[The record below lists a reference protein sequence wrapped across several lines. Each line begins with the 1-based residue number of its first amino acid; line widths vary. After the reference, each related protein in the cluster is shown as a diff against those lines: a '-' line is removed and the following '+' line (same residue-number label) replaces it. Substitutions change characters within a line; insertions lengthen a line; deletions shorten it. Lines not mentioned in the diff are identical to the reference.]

1 MLTHLVLLLPHS
13 ALFPPL
19 LLSLPQEPLSFKGVV
34 FNEMKGVYSSPD
46 SLFYRTVQNA
56 LFPDNTYRWGR
67 AWGVRGGRGRT
78 GRVGRGGCA
87 VSCGGH
93 GVWSGAGATCR

>member
-1 MLTHLVLLLPHS
+1 M
-13 ALFPPL
+13 
-19 LLSLPQEPLSFKGVV
+19 

-67 AWGVRGGRGRT
+67 VVQLRGVGEGG
-78 GRVGRGGCA
+78 
-87 VSCGGH
+87 
-93 GVWSGAGATCR
+93 GAGQAPPEGQGPLLPHNCFSYTYIYTDAPPGTTPAATPR